1 MRITENSNP
10 IIEPYIPVADFYVG
24 KSIFITGGTGFLG
37 KVLTEKL
44 LYSCPDIGNIYLL
57 VRDKKNVSAQERA
70 KGYFDTQ
77 WIKQMLREK
86 PSPINVATLRRACKE
101 YLLQRPCD
109 HQPKAL
115 LFDRLNKER
124 PENLRKIKFISG
136 DLTQANLG
144 LSSKTLKTLLEEIS
158 VVFHL
163 AATIKFNEP
172 LSIAMKINVEG
183 TNEVLKLCQNMKR
196 IQVFV
201 YMSTIFSNTNHERTM
216 IEEKLYPVPMP
227 LDEVYSMIQDGDEND
242 VFSPELLVTPAI
254 EEPVKGWIT
263 NWMGSTPVLYLLGKG
278 WCRCVT
284 GRGENILEIIPIDYV
299 VNLTVAATA
308 RYTRSDEIPI
318 YHSCTSSSN
327 PLTLKE
333 TGEFFTKECRRQ
345 GFHDL
350 PLSGVLFTTSPLV
363 LAIMRFIFEVVPAY
377 IADFLLLIMRKPVR
391 YVDLQK
397 KVAIAA
403 SATEY
408 FRTKIWLMKAKRTE
422 ALFNSLN
429 SKDQSIFP
437 FNPSSINWEQYMA
450 IYLHGIRKFLLKEK
464 NYE

>member
-77 WIKQMLREK
+77 
-86 PSPINVATLRRACKE
+86 
-101 YLLQRPCD
+101 
-109 HQPKAL
+109 

-242 VFSPELLVTPAI
+242 VFSPELLDGRPNTYTFTKALAEHIVATRRGSLPTIIIRPSIVTPAI

-429 SKDQSIFP
+429 SKDHSIFP